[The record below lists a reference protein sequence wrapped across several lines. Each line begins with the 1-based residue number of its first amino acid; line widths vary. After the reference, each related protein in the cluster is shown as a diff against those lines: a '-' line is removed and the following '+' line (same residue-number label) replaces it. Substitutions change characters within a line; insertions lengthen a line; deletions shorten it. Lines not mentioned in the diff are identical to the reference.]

1 MELSR
6 DRQESLAQAQ
16 QDLLLEILFALAGN
30 ELFALGLHL
39 FLFGLQGQGQLLF
52 DDGRRDAPGIETQGK
67 GEVIALLRRGRP
79 PSGVQH
85 ILEAYPAIGLHLGQV
100 VNVPEGELTQ
110 LFGDLRQKLRRD
122 GVDDPEAGKADAG
135 AVDTAHGDFS
145 KI

>member
-79 PSGVQH
+79 PFGVQH

-100 VNVPEGELTQ
+100 VDVPEGELAQ
-110 LFGDLRQKLRRD
+110 LVGDLRPKFRRD
-122 GVDDPEAGKADAG
+122 GVDDPETGKAARSITKTHTG
-135 AVDTAHGDFS
+135 SFL
-145 KI
+145 